1 MSLDPASL
9 ALLIPV
15 ILLALSFHEM
25 AHAWTASR
33 LGDHTAR
40 DLGRVSLDPRRH
52 LDPLGTLMV
61 FLAGFGWAKPVP
73 VDPRNLQ
80 NPHRDSLWI
89 AAAGPVSNLLLA
101 AASGLLLQLVVRSGL
116 AGALPGVAGEGALRL
131 LALSVHLNLAL
142 MAFNLIPLPPLDGAQ
157 VLKGLLS
164 PTAAAQLA
172 RLDPIGPFLLLGLI
186 LMGRATGSSVI
197 GMLINPVIG
206 ALSQVVTGGLL

>member
-1 MSLDPASL
+1 MSFSPADL

-40 DLGRVSLDPRRH
+40 ALGRVSLDPRRH
-52 LDPLGTLMV
+52 LDPLGTLMM
-61 FLAGFGWAKPVP
+61 FMAGFGWAKPVP

-80 NPHRDSLWI
+80 NPLKDGLWI

-101 AASGLLLQLVVRSGL
+101 AAAGLVLQLVVRTGI
-116 AGALPGVAGEGALRL
+116 AGELPGAAGEATLRL

-142 MAFNLIPLPPLDGAQ
+142 MAFNLIPLHPLDGAA
-157 VLKGLLS
+157 VLKGLVS
-164 PTAAAQLA
+164 PAAAAQLS
-172 RLDPIGPFLLLGLI
+172 RLDAIGPFLLLGL
-186 LMGRATGSSVI
+186 LVMGRVTGGSVI

>member
-1 MSLDPASL
+1 MSFEPADL

-33 LGDHTAR
+33 FGDHTAR
-40 DLGRVSLDPRRH
+40 ALGRVSLNPLRH

-73 VDPRNLQ
+73 VNPENLA
-80 NPHRDSLWI
+80 NPQKDSLWI
-89 AAAGPVSNLLLA
+89 AAAGPVSNLILA
-101 AASGLLLQLVVRSGL
+101 LASGLLLQLVVHTGF
-116 AGALPGVAGEGALRL
+116 AGTLPGAAGEATIRI

-142 MAFNLIPLPPLDGAQ
+142 MAFNLLPLHPLDGAQ

-164 PTAAAQLA
+164 PAAADRVA
-172 RLDPIGPFLLLGLI
+172 RLDPFGPFLLLGLI
-186 LMGRATGSSVI
+186 IMGRATGSSVI